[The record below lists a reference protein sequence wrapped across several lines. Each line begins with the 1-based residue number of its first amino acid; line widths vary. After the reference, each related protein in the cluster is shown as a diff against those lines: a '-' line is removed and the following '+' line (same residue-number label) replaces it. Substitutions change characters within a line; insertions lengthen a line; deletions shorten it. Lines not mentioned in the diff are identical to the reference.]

1 MRSIPDRESR
11 SEGGLFDS
19 KSGTYFSP
27 PRVSTFDSCASGS
40 LPTFRLLLA
49 RLALV
54 SFLPPFRARWD
65 RSRTMG
71 RRTFATVPT
80 KPSELCSSRRAPDGA
95 FASILT
101 QMGGAP
107 SGRVRGGLRLSSR
120 FQLHAGRQEARKR
133 DGSLGNASNK
143 DVTRD
148 ERGKASRRGDI
159 RITEKTHPIIKFMR
173 CVSTFGSE
181 NANGTLWSDVW
192 WV

>member
-1 MRSIPDRESR
+1 MNQDNRRHCSR
-11 SEGGLFDS
+11 LPSC
-19 KSGTYFSP
+19 
-27 PRVSTFDSCASGS
+27 SCASRRPACS
-40 LPTFRLLLA
+40 WNRDESRKP
-49 RLALV
+49 
-54 SFLPPFRARWD
+54 
-65 RSRTMG
+65 SRTRPGGARPMW
-71 RRTFATVPT
+71 AQI
-80 KPSELCSSRRAPDGA
+80 GA
-95 FASILT
+95 FGAIWT

-159 RITEKTHPIIKFMR
+159 RITEKKHPIIKFMR